1 MTLKRVYEIADW
13 KYVKI
18 IWPNY
23 LKEYTGD
30 IFEAKRIDKTH
41 WKKQGKSKYISN
53 TDVMKTVNA
62 VDEIIKYE
70 EKFDVRMDRIKIII
84 K

>member
-18 IWPNY
+18 IYPNY

-41 WKKQGKSKYISN
+41 WKKQGKSKYILN
-53 TDVMKTVNA
+53 KDVIKTVNF
-62 VDEIIKYE
+62 VDEVIKH
-70 EKFDVRMDRIKIII
+70 EKEFDVGMDRIKIIT